1 MKFFSKKKKPEVEA
15 PVETLEKTNEEEVID
30 VLKTCYD
37 PEIPVDIY
45 SLGLVYNI
53 DVKVAELGDDMAE
66 GKDIKIDMTLTSPAC
81 PVAETLPPEIES
93 KIRREVKGVNRAEV
107 NVVWEPP
114 WNMDMMTEAAKLEL
128 GMM

>member
-1 MKFFSKKKKPEVEA
+1 MKFFSKKKKPKAEVPIEA
-15 PVETLEKTNEEEVID
+15 PEKTNEDEVID

-53 DVKVAELGDDMAE
+53 EVKVVEE
-66 GKDIKIDMTLTSPAC
+66 VKDVKIDMTLTSPAC

>member
-1 MKFFSKKKKPEVEA
+1 MREEIKQALKKV
-15 PVETLEKTNEEEVID
+15 
-30 VLKTCYD
+30 YD

-53 DVKVAELGDDMAE
+53 EVKVVEE
-66 GKDIKIDMTLTSPAC
+66 VKDVKIDMTLTSPAC

-93 KIRREVKGVNRAEV
+93 KIRREVNGVNRAEV

>member
-1 MKFFSKKKKPEVEA
+1 MKFFSKKKKPKAEV
-15 PVETLEKTNEEEVID
+15 PIETPEKTNEDEVID

-53 DVKVAELGDDMAE
+53 EVKVVEE
-66 GKDIKIDMTLTSPAC
+66 VKDVKIDMTLTSPAC

-93 KIRREVKGVNRAEV
+93 KIRREVNGVNRAEV
-107 NVVWEPP
+107 NVVWDPP

>member
-1 MKFFSKKKKPEVEA
+1 MKFFSKKKKPEAEA
-15 PVETLEKTNEEEVID
+15 PVETPEKTNEDEVID

-53 DVKVAELGDDMAE
+53 EVKVVEE
-66 GKDIKIDMTLTSPAC
+66 VKDVKIDMTLTSPAC

-93 KIRREVKGVNRAEV
+93 KIRRDVNGVNRAEV

>member
-1 MKFFSKKKKPEVEA
+1 MNFFSKKKKPEVEA
-15 PVETLEKTNEEEVID
+15 PVEELEKTNEEEVID

-53 DVKVAELGDDMAE
+53 EVKVVEE
-66 GKDIKIDMTLTSPAC
+66 VKDVKIDMTLTSPAC

-93 KIRREVKGVNRAEV
+93 KIRREVNGVNRAEV

-114 WNMDMMTEAAKLEL
+114 WNMDMMTEAAKLDL
-128 GMM
+128 GMR

>member
-1 MKFFSKKKKPEVEA
+1 MKFFSKKKKPKAEVLI
-15 PVETLEKTNEEEVID
+15 ETPEKTNEDEVID

-53 DVKVAELGDDMAE
+53 EVKVVEE
-66 GKDIKIDMTLTSPAC
+66 VKDVKIDMTLTSPAC

-93 KIRREVKGVNRAEV
+93 KIRREVNGVNRAEV

>member
-1 MKFFSKKKKPEVEA
+1 MKFFSKKKKPKVEGPIEA
-15 PVETLEKTNEEEVID
+15 PEKTNEDEVID

>member
-1 MKFFSKKKKPEVEA
+1 MKFFSKKKKPEAEVPIEA
-15 PVETLEKTNEEEVID
+15 PEKTNEEEVID
-30 VLKTCYD
+30 VLKTCFD

-53 DVKVAELGDDMAE
+53 EVKVVEE
-66 GKDIKIDMTLTSPAC
+66 VKDVKIDMTLTSPAC

-93 KIRREVKGVNRAEV
+93 KIRREVNGVNRAEV

>member
-1 MKFFSKKKKPEVEA
+1 MKFFSKKKKPKVEVPIEK
-15 PVETLEKTNEEEVID
+15 PKKTNEDEVID

-53 DVKVAELGDDMAE
+53 EVKVVEEVKDVK
-66 GKDIKIDMTLTSPAC
+66 IDVTLTSPAC

-93 KIRREVKGVNRAEV
+93 KIRREVNGVNRAEV

>member
-1 MKFFSKKKKPEVEA
+1 MKFFSKKKKPKAEV
-15 PVETLEKTNEEEVID
+15 PIETPEKTNEDEVID

-53 DVKVAELGDDMAE
+53 EVKVVEE
-66 GKDIKIDMTLTSPAC
+66 VKDVKIDMTLTSPAC

-93 KIRREVKGVNRAEV
+93 KIRREVNGVNRAEV